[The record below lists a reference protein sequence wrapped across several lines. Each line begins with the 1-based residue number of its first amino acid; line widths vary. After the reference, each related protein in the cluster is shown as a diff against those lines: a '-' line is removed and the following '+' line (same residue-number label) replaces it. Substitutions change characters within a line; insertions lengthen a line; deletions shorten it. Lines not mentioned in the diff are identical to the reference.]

1 MSGGFCCTS
10 GEGPQRLLNPV
21 RRPHGHAHLPTST
34 TTSSRK
40 LHTDGTPFPLSRVH
54 LQTLPD
60 YVSAAANGQKVAA
73 SMTTRFSS
81 FPPYLLVQLKR

>member
-1 MSGGFCCTS
+1 
-10 GEGPQRLLNPV
+10 
-21 RRPHGHAHLPTST
+21 
-34 TTSSRK
+34 
-40 LHTDGTPFPLSRVH
+40 